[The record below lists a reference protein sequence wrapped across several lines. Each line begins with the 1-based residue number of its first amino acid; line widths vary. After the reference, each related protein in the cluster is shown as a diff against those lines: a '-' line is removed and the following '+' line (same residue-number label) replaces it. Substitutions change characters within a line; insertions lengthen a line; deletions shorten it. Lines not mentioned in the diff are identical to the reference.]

1 MTLQI
6 IPDSEEFEKRLENKL
21 QELRETIIKDLKAE
35 LNSNQREEFLT
46 RHEVAEMLKVHV
58 CTIDDWTDRGKLKKY
73 NIYGRRALYKYSE
86 VEASLILVDQ

>member
-6 IPDSEEFEKRLENKL
+6 IPDSEKFEKRFENKL
-21 QELRETIIKDLKAE
+21 QELAETIIKDLRAE

-46 RHEVAEMLKVHV
+46 RHEIAEMLKVHV

-73 NIYGRRALYKYSE
+73 NKYGRRALYKYSE
-86 VEASLILVDQ
+86 VEASLIHVDP

>member
-1 MTLQI
+1 MTVQI
-6 IPDSEEFEKRLENKL
+6 IPDSEEFEKRFENKL
-21 QELRETIIKDLKAE
+21 QELRETIIKELKAE

-86 VEASLILVDQ
+86 VEASLTLVEQ